1 MVDLPP
7 FQALLDEHAADL
19 ARFTR
24 AMVGPVDADDVFQ
37 DTVVSALRAY
47 PSLRHADNL
56 RGWLFT
62 IAHRK
67 VIDRARRRARSP
79 VELALVPGGGG
90 SDAHG
95 SRLRGTVAEPATVDD
110 PWEEPDADLWAAVR
124 RLPPRQRDCV
134 VARFVLDLP
143 YREVGELVGCSEAAA
158 RQNVREALHKLQQE
172 LPEDRNDD

>member
-7 FQALLDEHAADL
+7 FQALLDDHAADL
-19 ARFTR
+19 ARFVR
-24 AMVGPVDADDVFQ
+24 ALVGPSDAEDVFQ

-47 PSLRHADNL
+47 PSLRHTDNL

-67 VIDRARRRARSP
+67 VIDRARKRARAP
-79 VELALVPGGGG
+79 VELALVPSGARAGATRG
-90 SDAHG
+90 AHG
-95 SRLRGTVAEPATVDD
+95 PPGTVAAEPVAPDTEWV
-110 PWEEPDADLWAAVR
+110 EPDSVLWAAVR
-124 RLPPRQRDCV
+124 RLPPRQRDCL

-158 RQNVREALHKLQQE
+158 RQNVREALHKLQEE
-172 LPEDRNDD
+172 LTDG